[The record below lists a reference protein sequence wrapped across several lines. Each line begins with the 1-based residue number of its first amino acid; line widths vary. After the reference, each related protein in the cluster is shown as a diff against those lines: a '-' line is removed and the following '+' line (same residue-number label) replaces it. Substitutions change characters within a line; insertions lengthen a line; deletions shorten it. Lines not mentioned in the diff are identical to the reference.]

1 MTATSPA
8 NIMLVHGACH
18 GAWCWDRVVPLLEQ
32 AGHRVLTPDL
42 PGRGDKGKPGWR
54 WTLKAYAAAIVDEAR
69 AAGGPVIAVGH
80 SMGGPVVSAA
90 AEAAPELFARLV
102 YVSAFLPVDG
112 DSLVSLAAMDKDSDL
127 DGASSVGWFR
137 GVVTINPDRLKP
149 VYYGDCSEADLDWVR
164 PRLVAESLRPSLTK
178 VRLSDRF
185 QSVPRSYVRC
195 TQDRALSVQMQ
206 DRMIERQPCDHVA
219 TLDASHSPFLSMPQQ
234 FAEVL
239 VSVI

>member
-1 MTATSPA
+1 MPPAT
-8 NIMLVHGACH
+8 IMLVHGACH

-42 PGRGDKGKPGWR
+42 PGRGKKGAPGWR

-112 DSLVSLAAMDKDSDL
+112 HSLVSLAAMDKDSDL
-127 DGASSVGWFR
+127 AGASSVGWFR
-137 GVVTINPDRLKP
+137 GVVTINPGRLKP

-164 PRLVAESLRPSLTK
+164 LRLVAESLRPSLTK